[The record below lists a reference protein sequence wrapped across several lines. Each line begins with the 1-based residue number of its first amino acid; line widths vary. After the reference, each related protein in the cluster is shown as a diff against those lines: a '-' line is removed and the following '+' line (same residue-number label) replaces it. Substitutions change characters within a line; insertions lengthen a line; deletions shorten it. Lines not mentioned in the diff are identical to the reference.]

1 MTRCGTNSHTE
12 HRLTAG
18 AAAPQHAPRR
28 ECAQVWGELDHIRVF
43 ARMSPQGKA
52 QVIRQLQERRGRK
65 VLMCGDG
72 GNDVGALKQSD
83 VGLAL
88 LSGYGD
94 ANTTGLGGETK
105 SGEKAEDALNLQTKE
120 LARKAMESAR
130 IQKAELAKKQ
140 KELQAK
146 QQIWMKEELAAREER
161 GEDIG
166 VSAHLAVIKSTMK
179 RAIAASEEPPFANH
193 PRGARP

>member
-1 MTRCGTNSHTE
+1 M
-12 HRLTAG
+12 
-18 AAAPQHAPRR
+18 
-28 ECAQVWGELDHIRVF
+28 WGELDHIRVY

-52 QVIRQLQERRGRK
+52 QVIRQMQERRGRK

-94 ANTTGLGGETK
+94 ANTTGLGGETDTK
-105 SGEKAEDALNLQTKE
+105 PGGKAEDSLNLQTKE
-120 LARKAMESAR
+120 LARKAIESAR
-130 IQKAELAKKQ
+130 VQKAELAKKQ

-146 QQIWMKEELAAREER
+146 QQTWMKEELAAREAR

-166 VSAHLAVIKSTMK
+166 VSAHLGVIKLTMK
-179 RAIAASEEPPFANH
+179 RASAVLETSPAS
-193 PRGARP
+193 